1 MKCKGVAGLQKKHP
15 VKKIRNNAFSFF
27 FLNFIQM
34 EHGPHLDLQLAPA
47 CSQQVCLSAFMQ
59 RSPFFFAVTEQLI
72 LIENV
77 KRRLAVKSA
86 AG

>member
-1 MKCKGVAGLQKKHP
+1 
-15 VKKIRNNAFSFF
+15 
-27 FLNFIQM
+27 M
-34 EHGPHLDLQLAPA
+34 EHSPHLDLRLAPA
-47 CSQQVCLSAFMQ
+47 CSQQVCLSVFMQ
-59 RSPFFFAVTEQLI
+59 RSPFYFAVTEQLI